1 METIALILVLAVMLL
16 AKAVDKLRAEVDDL
30 KKESEDALTE
40 VVQLERR
47 FNRGPEISYRSLLI
61 LNRRLKGL
69 QKKGIK

>member
-47 FNRGPEISYRSLLI
+47 FDRGPEISYRSLLI
-61 LNRRLKGL
+61 LSRRLNGL

>member
-16 AKAVDKLRAEVDDL
+16 AKGIDKLRAEVDDL

-47 FNRGPEISYRSLLI
+47 FDRGPEISYRSLLI
-61 LNRRLKGL
+61 LSRRLNGL